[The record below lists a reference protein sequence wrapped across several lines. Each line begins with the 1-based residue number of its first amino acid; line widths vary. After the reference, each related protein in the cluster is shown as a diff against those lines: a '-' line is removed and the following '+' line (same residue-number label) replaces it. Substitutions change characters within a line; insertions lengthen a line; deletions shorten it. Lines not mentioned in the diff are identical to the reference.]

1 MIPVQLACSVNC
13 VKTVLDSVG
22 QLSTLIVAIVGFITA
37 MIVAKV
43 TSGLELKRALCLKR
57 VEAYEL
63 ATRQLWQLITVYENI
78 LGSMAA
84 INLDDDSSA
93 IQEKIGLMLI
103 LFTQLGELTLKNS
116 DLAQIMFY
124 SDLPA
129 HDVIQV
135 SKEASKFVKVIK
147 EIDAILRNPTTKENL
162 ELAESKIKNAINRL
176 APLIQQDL
184 KHLYCYDDKLKKE
197 IRQDKRVKHLFK

>member
-1 MIPVQLACSVNC
+1 MITIQLACSLNLNA
-13 VKTVLDSVG
+13 VKAILDSVE
-22 QLSTLIVAIVGFITA
+22 QLSTMIVAIVGFITA
-37 MIVAKV
+37 VIVAKV
-43 TSGLELKRALCLKR
+43 TSGLGLRRALCLKR

-63 ATRQLWQLITVYENI
+63 ATRQLWQLITVSENI

-84 INLDDDSSA
+84 INLDDDNSS

-103 LFTQLGELTLKNS
+103 LFAQLGELISKNG

-124 SDLPA
+124 SNLAA

-135 SKEASKFVKVIK
+135 SKEASKFVRDLK

-162 ELAESKIKNAINRL
+162 ERVENKMKNAINGL
-176 APLIQQDL
+176 APLIQQEL

-197 IRQDKRVKHLFK
+197 IRQDKL

>member
-63 ATRQLWQLITVYENI
+63 ATRQLWQLITVYENDKT
-78 LGSMAA
+78 
-84 INLDDDSSA
+84 NDD
-93 IQEKIGLMLI
+93 EK
-103 LFTQLGELTLKNS
+103 
-116 DLAQIMFY
+116 
-124 SDLPA
+124 
-129 HDVIQV
+129 
-135 SKEASKFVKVIK
+135 SKEGIK
-147 EIDAILRNPTTKENL
+147 QGMYGTVRFDQ
-162 ELAESKIKNAINRL
+162 NADTVHFFQERFMV
-176 APLIQQDL
+176 
-184 KHLYCYDDKLKKE
+184 E
-197 IRQDKRVKHLFK
+197 